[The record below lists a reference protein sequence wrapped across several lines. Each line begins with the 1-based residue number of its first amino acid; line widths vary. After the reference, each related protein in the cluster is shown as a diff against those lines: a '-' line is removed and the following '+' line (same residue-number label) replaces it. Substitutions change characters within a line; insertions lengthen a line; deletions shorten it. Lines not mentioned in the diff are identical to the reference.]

1 MPKTLTDLPDELITL
16 ILDFSEP
23 GLNDLNRILQVCK
36 RIRHLAPSSPRLW
49 ARQWLTPRLSSYTI
63 GAIAKRSGV
72 LGLKAGFDTIPGA
85 RHAIFQHCE
94 RWTVLHLGD
103 LFEEDVTRFMSI
115 VPCEKL
121 SGLRSLSLDIKSVGS
136 YTWPLNNTWTLP
148 SLETLGCLSFTS
160 ILQCLQTSALTSCAL
175 DFHYV
180 LPNDKLAAFLSSCP
194 SLERL
199 TLSLYSVTKYGE
211 LKPIE
216 TSLPALKYFSLIS
229 VDVHAVAIHLLFR
242 SLMFPN
248 AIYALATFRTGPM
261 LGDIAVNNCYCTLL
275 LIMRSTFPVLK
286 ETKLCQIWGQR
297 PARYVHPNRPHTSPG
312 ESPGPNPDA

>member
-1 MPKTLTDLPDELITL
+1 
-16 ILDFSEP
+16 
-23 GLNDLNRILQVCK
+23 
-36 RIRHLAPSSPRLW
+36 
-49 ARQWLTPRLSSYTI
+49 
-63 GAIAKRSGV
+63 
-72 LGLKAGFDTIPGA
+72 
-85 RHAIFQHCE
+85 
-94 RWTVLHLGD
+94 
-103 LFEEDVTRFMSI
+103 MSC
-115 VPCEKL
+115 VPCGKL
-121 SGLRSLSLDIKSVGS
+121 SGLKTLYLDIQSVGS
-136 YTWPLNNTWTLP
+136 HIWPLNNTWTLP
-148 SLETLGCLSFTS
+148 SLDTLGCLSFTS

-199 TLSLYSVTKYGE
+199 ALSLYSVTKYGE

-248 AIYALATFRTGPM
+248 AIYALAAFRTGPM

-275 LIMRSTFPVLK
+275 LAMRSTFPVLK
-286 ETKLCQIWGQR
+286 DARLQVNSGGSDKPDMSIQTVLTHLPESLQDLTLMLENVHLQTFTFIGDGDVPFGGKLRSMAITKCNRLEPMFFEDMARLFEKHGVGKVALEVKNCSEVDDVDYVSDESEET
-297 PARYVHPNRPHTSPG
+297 VSSSPG
-312 ESPGPNPDA
+312 LDLFSFSGYIEAGQMYVTE